1 MALPVYTGSQ
11 LISLARDMSDM
22 QGTDFVSDAELLTYI
37 NLGLSELHDLLAEA
51 HGQEFFLRC
60 HEMQISDPVA
70 VYNLPDDF
78 LVLKGVD
85 YQDSPF
91 GGATTSS
98 TEGGGELPVTTTT
111 ITYDVPIQGGEASLP
126 LRPYTFFERRQKA
139 WDKGFTPRFRVFT
152 DRKVTVVEGGEFPGT
167 TVEFFHRIRFQPV
180 RSGYVLVW
188 YLPTAPRLIDVDS
201 EVVSIYGFDEYPA
214 LYAAYRA
221 LAKEESD
228 ASSVLAMLETMR
240 ERICRMAAHRDAG
253 HPERVQDFGV

>member
-22 QGTDFVSDAELLTYI
+22 QGTDFVSDAELLTYV
-37 NLGLSELHDLLAEA
+37 NLGLSELYDLLAEA
-51 HGQEFFLRC
+51 HGQEFFLKC
-60 HEMQISDPVA
+60 VEIAVTDPVA

-85 YQDSPF
+85 FQEAPF
-91 GGATTSS
+91 GGAESSFTS
-98 TEGGGELPVTTTT
+98 GGGVLPVVTTTV
-111 ITYDVPIQGGEASLP
+111 TYDVPIQGGEGSCP
-126 LRPYTFFERRQKA
+126 LRPYTFFERRQKS
-139 WDKGFTPRFRVFT
+139 WDKGATPRFRVFT
-152 DRKVTVVEGGEFPGT
+152 DRKVSVATGGQFPTT
-167 TVEFFHRIRFQPV
+167 TVEYSHRIRFQPV

-188 YLPTAPRLIDVDS
+188 YLPIAPRLIDGDS

-240 ERICRMAAHRDAG
+240 ERIRRMAAHRDAG